1 MERRPPMSDED
12 LSLPAQAILDTK
24 TGQFG
29 GRYVFLICP
38 VCGKISRYRLS
49 WYRARMEKSP
59 APVCCS
65 AKCKSE
71 YQRSKRGGAG
81 GNLV

>member
-1 MERRPPMSDED
+1 MSDED
-12 LSLPAQAILDTK
+12 LGLPAQAILDPK

-49 WYRARMEKSP
+49 WYRARMETSP
-59 APVCCS
+59 TPVCCS

-71 YQRSKRGGAG
+71 YRRSKRVDAD